1 MFKVLVTE
9 NIHEAGLEIFAS
21 AADVRLEQK
30 IGLSRLELLEAV
42 GDVDAL
48 VTRSGTPLDR
58 EILEHAGRLRVVG
71 RAGVGVDN
79 IDLAEAS
86 RRGVVVINAPT
97 GNTLAAAEQTMALML
112 GLVRRLPQAH
122 ASLMSGQWRRK
133 DFMGRQLQGKKL
145 LIIGLG
151 RIGSQVAIRARAFG
165 MEVSAYDPYIA
176 STRAEKLGVTLLD
189 DLAGAL
195 SLADVVTIHVPLT
208 EETRGM
214 IDARELKAMKAGS
227 YFINCARG
235 GLVDE
240 AHLAALIREGR
251 LAGAAF
257 DAFSVDP
264 PPADHPLRADD
275 LKDKVV
281 LTPHLGANTQE
292 AQSAVAHIAAV
303 NVLAA
308 LRGQPYEHAVN
319 LPFMES
325 VLTGRKKQYLSL
337 ARKLGILAARLLTGA
352 PRQVAVTL
360 RGTLFSNDDERIRFE
375 LPYRYSPYTVS
386 FLKGFFEVHQG
397 PEVNY
402 MSAPLIAEDRG
413 ITVDET
419 RGEATTYYNLI
430 EIHVGDDGE
439 GVSLSATVTEE
450 GKQRVVGLN
459 GYWIDVVPEG
469 RLFLFSNHDRPGVI
483 GKVGTML
490 GEARVNIANFALGRK
505 NGSGLALG
513 ALQIDHDVPV
523 DVLGRFRQD
532 PDVLWAE
539 TVKFAEGI

>member
-240 AHLAALIREGR
+240 VHLADLIREGR

-257 DAFSVDP
+257 DAFSVEP

>member
-1 MFKVLVTE
+1 MFRVLVTE
-9 NIHEAGLEIFAS
+9 TIHEAGLEVFAS
-21 AADVRLEQK
+21 APDVQLEQK
-30 IGLSRLELLEAV
+30 IGLGRAELLEAV
-42 GDVDAL
+42 ADVDAL

-58 EILEHAGRLRVVG
+58 EVLDRGKRLRVVG

-86 RRGVVVINAPT
+86 RRGIVVINAPT
-97 GNTLAAAEQTMALML
+97 GNTLAATEQTLALML
-112 GLVRRLPQAH
+112 ALVRRLPQAH
-122 ASLMSGQWRRK
+122 SSLMSGQWRRK

-145 LIIGLG
+145 LVVGLG

-165 MEVSAYDPYIA
+165 MDVTAYDPYI
-176 STRAEKLGVTLLD
+176 STGRAEKIGVS
-189 DLAGAL
+189 LASNLSGAL
-195 SLADVVTIHVPLT
+195 ALADVVTLHVPLT

-214 IDARELKAMKAGS
+214 IGAREIKAMKAGA

-240 AHLAALIREGR
+240 GLLAEAIREGR
-251 LAGAAF
+251 LSGAAF
-257 DAFSVDP
+257 DAFSVEP
-264 PPADHPLRADD
+264 PQPDHPLLASD
-275 LKDKVV
+275 LRDRVV
-281 LTPHLGANTQE
+281 LTPHIGANTQE
-292 AQSAVAHIAAV
+292 AQSAVASIAAV

-325 VLTGRKKQYLSL
+325 LLTGRKKQYLSL
-337 ARKLGILAARLLTGA
+337 ARKLGILAANLLVGA
-352 PRQVAVTL
+352 PRRMSVTL
-360 RGTLFSNDDERIRFE
+360 RGPLFSDEEERVRFE

-402 MSAPLIAEDRG
+402 MSAPLLAEDRA
-413 ITVDET
+413 IPVDEV
-419 RGEATTYYNLI
+419 RGESTTYQNLV
-430 EIHVGDDGE
+430 EIRVGDDSE
-439 GVSLSATVTEE
+439 GITLSATVTEE
-450 GKQRVVGLN
+450 GKQRVVSLN

-490 GEARVNIANFALGRK
+490 GEARVNIANFALGRR

-513 ALQIDHDVPV
+513 ALQIDHDVPEE
-523 DVLGRFRQD
+523 LLERFRSD

>member
-1 MFKVLVTE
+1 MFKVLITE
-9 NIHEAGLEIFAS
+9 NIHEAGVALFS
-21 AADVRLEQK
+21 AAPDVKLEQK
-30 IGLSRLELLEAV
+30 VGLSRAELLEAV
-42 GDVDAL
+42 ADVDAL
-48 VTRSGTPLDR
+48 VTRSGTPLDG
-58 EILEHAGRLRVVG
+58 EILDHARSLRVVG

-97 GNTLAAAEQTMALML
+97 GNTLAATEQTLALML
-112 GLVRRLPQAH
+112 ALVRRLPQAH
-122 ASLMSGQWRRK
+122 ASLTAGQWRRK
-133 DFMGRQLQGKKL
+133 DFMGRQLHGKKL
-145 LIIGLG
+145 LVVGLG
-151 RIGSQVAIRARAFG
+151 RIGSQVSIRARAFG
-165 MEVSAYDPYIA
+165 MDVSAYDPYIA
-176 STRAEKLGVTLLD
+176 PARAEKLGVALLD
-189 DLAGAL
+189 DLQGAL

-208 EETRGM
+208 DETRGM
-214 IDARELKAMKAGS
+214 IGLRELKSMKAGA

-240 AHLAALIREGR
+240 EALAALLREGR

-257 DAFSVDP
+257 DAFSVEP
-264 PPADHPLRADD
+264 PTADHPLLAPD
-275 LKDKVV
+275 LRDRVV
-281 LTPHLGANTQE
+281 LTPHIGANTQE
-292 AQSAVAHIAAV
+292 AQSAVAEIAAT

-308 LRGQPYEHAVN
+308 LRGEPYEHAVN

-325 VLTGRKKQYLSL
+325 LLTGRKRRYLSL
-337 ARKLGILAARLLTGA
+337 ARKLGILAANLLSGA
-352 PRQVAVTL
+352 PRQVTVTL
-360 RGTLFSNDDERIRFE
+360 RGSLFSDEDERVRFE

-402 MSAPLIAEDRG
+402 MSAPLLAEDRG
-413 ITVDET
+413 LSVDEAK
-419 RGEATTYYNLI
+419 GEATTYNNLI
-430 EIHVGDDGE
+430 EVRVSDGDGD
-439 GVSLSATVTEE
+439 VSMSATVTEE

-459 GYWIDVVPEG
+459 GYWIDLVPEG

-490 GEARVNIANFALGRK
+490 GEARVNIANFALGRR

-523 DVLGRFRQD
+523 DVLERFRDD

-539 TVKFAEGI
+539 TVVFAEGI